1 MCVVSGQTER
11 EWPAESRT
19 QRGKSEWAPAI
30 PEAVQHPQRP
40 ETLCSLPETLQGTGV
55 HRCPSEKPPT
65 ERAEEEQG
73 EQKEPEQP
81 PAASQSPAGPLGQ
94 ETLQMWWMWEKLHV
108 EFRAEKAPASP
119 HGGEALHVR
128 RVWELLWPA
137 IHPEAAPADPHGG
150 EAIPVWSVWEKLSP
164 ELQPSPASQASPRG
178 LRAGRPGSSLFTR
191 EVLAF
196 LLPLARV

>member
-1 MCVVSGQTER
+1 M
-11 EWPAESRT
+11 
-19 QRGKSEWAPAI
+19 
-30 PEAVQHPQRP
+30 
-40 ETLCSLPETLQGTGV
+40 
-55 HRCPSEKPPT
+55 
-65 ERAEEEQG
+65 
-73 EQKEPEQP
+73 
-81 PAASQSPAGPLGQ
+81 
-94 ETLQMWWMWEKLHV
+94 